1 MFDDP
6 EERRREEARQ
16 QRAATIIQQCWQ
28 AFLEQR
34 DTVLEEGRRNSL
46 LMGAGGV
53 GSVCVDTLRRK
64 DSESMTNSIGHSGD
78 DRGGSDWATQEEQRA
93 VLVME
98 YDTLVRE
105 REGLLEKNLG
115 YQQFLARHYAEQRRR
130 NGEEEVT
137 QLTTPDADSVYWPL
151 VSQVAEE
158 RQRVVGRRVAMEKEL
173 DAHQQRYQYIIDEAA
188 MQENNFQQYIQELAA
203 TVKFMRSNR
212 PIPNDTIAEYIR
224 REAEQRQV
232 IHASRVKYIQLK
244 NRAARLRRA
253 AKGGG
258 GGDGASPGANTNMY
272 LIDFEQLKVEN
283 TNLNEKIEERSEE
296 VVKLRGKVTN
306 SIHILTHVREKLE
319 CVKKENADLRQL
331 VASTE
336 GELGGVRDELA
347 KTKKRRDGH
356 IKANVRMK
364 ERMPLVGSEGLL
376 LDYEQRKAVTQ
387 QHRRRLVQL
396 TDRHT
401 ELTSYIKEQEL
412 QMVSLRHQL
421 SHYPM

>member
-6 EERRREEARQ
+6 EERRLEEARQ
-16 QRAATIIQQCWQ
+16 QRAATVIQQRWQ
-28 AFLEQR
+28 AFLERR
-34 DTVLEEGRRNSL
+34 DAAIEEGLHHSML
-46 LMGAGGV
+46 AGG
-53 GSVCVDTLRRK
+53 GTLSMDMARARDADSMASSTAYSGG
-64 DSESMTNSIGHSGD
+64 DSE
-78 DRGGSDWATQEEQRA
+78 GGGTQEEQRET
-93 VLVME
+93 LVGE
-98 YDTLVRE
+98 YDALLKE
-105 REGLLEKNLG
+105 REMLLERNLG

-137 QLTTPDADSVYWPL
+137 QLTTPDAESVYWSL
-151 VSQVAEE
+151 VAQVAEE

-173 DAHQQRYQYIIDEAA
+173 DAHRLRYQYIVDEAA

-203 TVKFMRSNR
+203 TVKYMRSNR
-212 PIPNDTIAEYIR
+212 PIPNDAIDEYVK
-224 REAEQRQV
+224 RETEQRSV
-232 IHASRVKYIQLK
+232 IHAARVRYIQLK
-244 NRAARLRRA
+244 NRAARLRRT
-253 AKGGG
+253 AKGSG
-258 GGDGASPGANTNMY
+258 GGDGAANTNMY

-336 GELGGVRDELA
+336 DELGGVRDELA

-376 LDYEQRKAVTQ
+376 MDYEQRKAVTQ
-387 QHRRRLVQL
+387 QHRRHLVQL

-401 ELTSYIKEQEL
+401 SLINFIKEQEWE
-412 QMVSLRHQL
+412 MVSLRHQL
-421 SHYPM
+421 SHYPI